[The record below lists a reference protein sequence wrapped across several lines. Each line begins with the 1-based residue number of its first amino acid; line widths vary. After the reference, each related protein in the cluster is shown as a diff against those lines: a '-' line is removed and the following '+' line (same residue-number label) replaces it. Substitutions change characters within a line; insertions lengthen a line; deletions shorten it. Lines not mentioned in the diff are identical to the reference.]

1 MDLLI
6 RLLLRFI
13 LVPLGT
19 ALALAAATAVIV
31 IAHRNALVAVLD
43 ADPQAQQ
50 DYFIALLFAGPLLA
64 LLLSVWAFHTFVPAA
79 IGILISEAL
88 AIRSWMFHTAN
99 GGLSAWLGWALTQDI
114 RDEYRFLT
122 EPRMLVAAGLLA
134 GLAYWIVSG
143 CTAGFWKPLRSA
155 RRPTLHP

>member
-1 MDLLI
+1 MDVLI

-13 LVPLGT
+13 LVPLGA
-19 ALALAAATAVIV
+19 ALALAAATAFIV
-31 IAHRNALVAVLD
+31 IAHRNALLAVLD
-43 ADPQAQQ
+43 ADPRVQQ
-50 DYFIALLFAGPLLA
+50 DYFIALAFGGPLLA
-64 LLLSVWAFHTFVPAA
+64 LLLSIWAFYVFVPAA
-79 IGILISEAL
+79 IGVLISEAF
-88 AIRSWMFHTAN
+88 AIRSWIFHAAN

-143 CTAGFWKPLRSA
+143 CTAGFWKPLRST
-155 RRPTLHP
+155 RRPALHS

>member
-1 MDLLI
+1 MDALI

-31 IAHRNALVAVLD
+31 IAHRNALLAVLD

-50 DYFIALLFAGPLLA
+50 DYFIALLFGGPLLA
-64 LLLSVWAFHTFVPAA
+64 LLLSVWAFYTFVPAA

-99 GGLSAWLGWALTQDI
+99 GWPPAWLLGAPAPDTPAEDLVLPAPRIPLAPGLFPALSD
-114 RDEYRFLT
+114 L
-122 EPRMLVAAGLLA
+122 
-134 GLAYWIVSG
+134 IV
-143 CTAGFWKPLRSA
+143 AGFA
-155 RRPTLHP
+155 

>member
-1 MDLLI
+1 MDALI

-31 IAHRNALVAVLD
+31 IAHRNALLAVLD

-50 DYFIALLFAGPLLA
+50 DYFIALLFGGPLLA
-64 LLLSVWAFHTFVPAA
+64 FVLSALAFYTFVPAP
-79 IGILISEAL
+79 IGILVSEAL

-99 GGLSAWLGWALTQDI
+99 GGLFAGLGWALAEDI
-114 RDEYRFLT
+114 RVGHSVSTAPSILAACGLSSGHAESL
-122 EPRMLVAAGLLA
+122 LAVAATRLR
-134 GLAYWIVSG
+134 
-143 CTAGFWKPLRSA
+143 KPLHSKRS
-155 RRPTLHP
+155 